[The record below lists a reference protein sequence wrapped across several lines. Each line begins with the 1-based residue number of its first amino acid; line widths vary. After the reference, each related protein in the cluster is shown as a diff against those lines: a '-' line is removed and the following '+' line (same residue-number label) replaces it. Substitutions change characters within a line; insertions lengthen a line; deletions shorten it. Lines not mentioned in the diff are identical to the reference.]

1 MSDTE
6 GSNDERPCL
15 HCLIAD
21 TIDDF
26 YAEYGSLT
34 GEKDTIDMDEIVSAL
49 GKTVAELI
57 SGSDPSLRQRIM
69 EDLMSE
75 ISRFEAEYA
84 SAPGSDM
91 RH

>member
-1 MSDTE
+1 
-6 GSNDERPCL
+6 
-15 HCLIAD
+15 
-21 TIDDF
+21 
-26 YAEYGSLT
+26 
-34 GEKDTIDMDEIVSAL
+34 MDEIISAL

-57 SGSDPSLRQRIM
+57 SGSDPSLRQRIV
-69 EDLMSE
+69 EELISE